1 MHLTFFPYNKALS
14 FCLNIYNFCTT
25 VSSNPDGAGLGRL
38 QGGKQEQGG
47 ALPGA
52 PEKPGQGTMTFSPS
66 LSLSLLL
73 FNLDLSFTLSLS
85 LTFTFLGHG
94 FVLWPR
100 ILKLQK
106 KWVG

>member
-1 MHLTFFPYNKALS
+1 MVQLSLNLGHVYLNIFLFFMHLTFFPYNKALS

-25 VSSNPDGAGLGRL
+25 VSSNPDRAGPGRL

-66 LSLSLLL
+66 LSLSL
-73 FNLDLSFTLSLS
+73 SL
-85 LTFTFLGHG
+85 
-94 FVLWPR
+94 
-100 ILKLQK
+100 
-106 KWVG
+106 

>member
-25 VSSNPDGAGLGRL
+25 VSSNPDRAGPGRL

-66 LSLSLLL
+66 LSLSLSL
-73 FNLDLSFTLSLS
+73 TLTFPSLS
-85 LTFTFLGHG
+85 RSL
-94 FVLWPR
+94 
-100 ILKLQK
+100 
-106 KWVG
+106 